1 MKKKVLSLLMAVMMI
16 VALVVPASATANTS
30 GTVTVYVT
38 YGMFTPGGIGEQPAY
53 RGGIPTSANI
63 NANFY
68 ISNCTISIS
77 DVSDCL
83 ADTQS
88 AYAKPTTTPSS
99 FKTPNVL
106 DALLVA
112 FWLNGTDITDSDMVV
127 AGWDANPLE
136 GNPGGYINGV
146 YPQYATYDNP
156 YPDTETINGVVYNK
170 YSGSG
175 WNVAYGSSASNIAAT
190 GTYSTNVA
198 LTDGMIIVFDFSP
211 YCIYEVQSN
220 S

>member
-1 MKKKVLSLLMAVMMI
+1 MKKRVLSLLMAVMML
-16 VALVVPASATANTS
+16 VALVVPASATTDTS

-38 YGMFTPGGIGEQPAY
+38 YGMFTEGGIGEQPAY
-53 RGGIPTSANI
+53 RGGIPTSTNI

-68 ISNCTISIS
+68 ISDYTISIS

-112 FWLNGTDITDSDMVV
+112 FWLNGTDITDSNKVV

-136 GNPGGYINGV
+136 GNPAVILTV
-146 YPQYATYDNP
+146 SIPSMLPTAIRIPIPRLSTALSI
-156 YPDTETINGVVYNK
+156 T
-170 YSGSG
+170 
-175 WNVAYGSSASNIAAT
+175 NIAAAA
-190 GTYSTNVA
+190 GTLPMAVMQA
-198 LTDGMIIVFDFSP
+198 ISP
-211 YCIYEVQSN
+211 PRVRTAPM
-220 S
+220 

>member
-1 MKKKVLSLLMAVMMI
+1 MKKRVLSLLMAVMML
-16 VALVVPASATANTS
+16 VALVVPASATTDTS

-38 YGMFTPGGIGEQPAY
+38 YGMFTEGGIGEQPAY
-53 RGGIPTSANI
+53 RGGIPTSTNI

-68 ISNCTISIS
+68 ISDYTISIS

-83 ADTQS
+83 ADAQS

-112 FWLNGTDITDSDMVV
+112 FWLNGTDITDSNKVV

-146 YPQYATYDNP
+146 YPQYATYGNP

-175 WNVAYGSSASNIAAT
+175 WNIAYGSNAGNIAAT
-190 GTYSTNVA
+190 GTYSTNVT

>member
-1 MKKKVLSLLMAVMMI
+1 MKKRVLSLLMAVMML
-16 VALVVPASATANTS
+16 VALVVPASATTDTS

-38 YGMFTPGGIGEQPAY
+38 TGMFTEGGIGEQPAY
-53 RGGIPTSANI
+53 RGGIPTSTNI

-68 ISNCTISIS
+68 ISDYTISIS
-77 DVSDCL
+77 DVFDCL

-112 FWLNGTDITDSDMVV
+112 FWLNGTDITDSNKVV

-146 YPQYATYDNP
+146 YPQYATYGNP

-175 WNVAYGSSASNIAAT
+175 WNIAYGSNASNIAAT
-190 GTYSTNVA
+190 GTYSTNVT

-220 S
+220 N

>member
-1 MKKKVLSLLMAVMMI
+1 MRKCGRKA
-16 VALVVPASATANTS
+16 
-30 GTVTVYVT
+30 
-38 YGMFTPGGIGEQPAY
+38 
-53 RGGIPTSANI
+53 
-63 NANFY
+63 
-68 ISNCTISIS
+68 IS
-77 DVSDCL
+77 DVFDCL

-112 FWLNGTDITDSDMVV
+112 FWLNGTDITDSNKVV

-175 WNVAYGSSASNIAAT
+175 WNIAYGSNASNIAAT
-190 GTYSTNVA
+190 GTYSTNVT